1 MLKKDNFYLGFI
13 AAIVMFFVIYSL
25 LNLFTDFSY
34 FSRDRDALWVYML
47 SIIPT
52 LLLSRFML
60 VKWEMEK
67 TGRGMMFVSLLG
79 VLYIMY
85 WVLK

>member
-13 AAIVMFFVIYSL
+13 YAIVIFFVLYSI
-25 LNLFTDFSY
+25 LNLFTDFTY
-34 FSRDRDALWVYML
+34 LSRDRDSLWVYML
-47 SIIPT
+47 SIIPS
-52 LLLSRFML
+52 LLVSRFML
-60 VKWEMEK
+60 VKWDMEK

-79 VLYIMY
+79 VLFTMF

>member
-1 MLKKDNFYLGFI
+1 MLKKDNFYLGVI
-13 AAIVMFFVIYSL
+13 AAILMFFILYSL

-34 FSRDRDALWVYML
+34 FSRDRDSLWVYML
-47 SIIPT
+47 SIIPS

-60 VKWEMEK
+60 VKWGMEK
-67 TGRGMMFVSLLG
+67 SGKGMMLVSLLG
-79 VLYIMY
+79 VLFIMF

>member
-1 MLKKDNFYLGFI
+1 MLKKDNFYFGLV
-13 AAIVMFFVIYSL
+13 AAIVIFFILYSII
-25 LNLFTDFSY
+25 NLFTDFSY
-34 FSRDRDALWVYML
+34 LSQDRDSLWVYML
-47 SIIPT
+47 SIIPG

-60 VKWEMEK
+60 VKWELEK

-79 VLYIMY
+79 VLFVMY

>member
-67 TGRGMMFVSLLG
+67 TGRGMMFVALLG
-79 VLYIMY
+79 VLFIMY

>member
-1 MLKKDNFYLGFI
+1 MLKKDNFYIGFI
-13 AAIVMFFVIYSL
+13 AAIVMFFIIYSL

-34 FSRDRDALWVYML
+34 FSQNRDSLWVYIL
-47 SIIPT
+47 SIMPS

-60 VKWEMEK
+60 VKWNMEK
-67 TGRGMMFVSLLG
+67 TGRGMMFFSLLG
-79 VLYIMY
+79 ILFVMY

>member
-13 AAIVMFFVIYSL
+13 AAIVMFFIIYSL

-79 VLYIMY
+79 VLFIMY

>member
-13 AAIVMFFVIYSL
+13 AAVVMFFVIYSL

-79 VLYIMY
+79 VLFIMY

>member
-1 MLKKDNFYLGFI
+1 MLKKDNFYLGFV
-13 AAIVMFFVIYSL
+13 AALVMFFAFYGI

-79 VLYIMY
+79 VLFIMY

>member
-1 MLKKDNFYLGFI
+1 MLKKEDFYIGFI
-13 AAIVMFFVIYSL
+13 AAIVMFFIIYSL

-34 FSRDRDALWVYML
+34 FSQNRDSLWVYIL
-47 SIIPT
+47 SIMPS

-60 VKWEMEK
+60 VKWNMEK
-67 TGRGMMFVSLLG
+67 TGRGMMFFSLLG
-79 VLYIMY
+79 ILFVMY

>member
-13 AAIVMFFVIYSL
+13 AAIVVFFVIYSL

-34 FSRDRDALWVYML
+34 FSRDRDSLWVYML

-52 LLLSRFML
+52 MLLSRFLL
-60 VKWEMEK
+60 VKWGMEK

-79 VLYIMY
+79 VLFTMF

>member
-34 FSRDRDALWVYML
+34 FSRDRDSLWVYML

-52 LLLSRFML
+52 MLLSRFLL
-60 VKWEMEK
+60 VKWGMEK

-79 VLYIMY
+79 VLFVMF

>member
-13 AAIVMFFVIYSL
+13 AAIVVFFVIYSL

-79 VLYIMY
+79 VLFIMY

>member
-13 AAIVMFFVIYSL
+13 AAIVIFFVIYSL

-34 FSRDRDALWVYML
+34 FSRDRDSLWVYML

-60 VKWEMEK
+60 VKWGMEK

-79 VLYIMY
+79 VLFIMY

>member
-13 AAIVMFFVIYSL
+13 AAIVVFFVIYSL

-34 FSRDRDALWVYML
+34 FSRNRDALWVYML

-79 VLYIMY
+79 VLFIMY

>member
-1 MLKKDNFYLGFI
+1 MLKKDNFYLGFV
-13 AAIVMFFVIYSL
+13 AALVMFFAFYGI

-34 FSRDRDALWVYML
+34 FSRDCDSLWVYML

-52 LLLSRFML
+52 MLLSRFLL
-60 VKWEMEK
+60 VKWGMEK

-79 VLYIMY
+79 VLFVMF

>member
-1 MLKKDNFYLGFI
+1 MLKKDNFYIGVI
-13 AAIVMFFVIYSL
+13 AAIVIFFVIYSL

-34 FSRDRDALWVYML
+34 FSQDRDSLWVYIL
-47 SIIPT
+47 SIIPS

-60 VKWEMEK
+60 VKWNLEK
-67 TGRGMMFVSLLG
+67 TGRGMMFFSLLG
-79 VLYIMY
+79 ILFVMY

>member
-1 MLKKDNFYLGFI
+1 MLKKDNFYLGFV
-13 AAIVMFFVIYSL
+13 AALVMFFAFYGI

-34 FSRDRDALWVYML
+34 FSRDRDSFWVYML

-52 LLLSRFML
+52 MLLSRFLL
-60 VKWEMEK
+60 VKWGMEK

-79 VLYIMY
+79 VLFVMF

>member
-1 MLKKDNFYLGFI
+1 MLKKDNFYFGFV
-13 AAIVMFFVIYSL
+13 AAFVMFFAFYGI

-34 FSRDRDALWVYML
+34 FSRDRDSLWVYML

-52 LLLSRFML
+52 MLLSRFLL
-60 VKWEMEK
+60 VKWGMEK

-79 VLYIMY
+79 VLFVMF

>member
-1 MLKKDNFYLGFI
+1 MLKKDNFCLGFI

-79 VLYIMY
+79 VLFIMY

>member
-1 MLKKDNFYLGFI
+1 MLKKDNFYLGFV
-13 AAIVMFFVIYSL
+13 AALVMFFAFYGI

-34 FSRDRDALWVYML
+34 FSRDRDSLWVYML
-47 SIIPT
+47 SIILT
-52 LLLSRFML
+52 MLLSRFLL
-60 VKWEMEK
+60 VKWGMEK

-79 VLYIMY
+79 VLFVMF

>member
-1 MLKKDNFYLGFI
+1 MLKKDDFYIGFI
-13 AAIVMFFVIYSL
+13 AAIVMFFIIYSL

-34 FSRDRDALWVYML
+34 FSQNRDSLWVYIL
-47 SIIPT
+47 SIIPS

-60 VKWEMEK
+60 VKWNMEK
-67 TGRGMMFVSLLG
+67 TGRGMMFFSLLG
-79 VLYIMY
+79 ILFVMY

>member
-1 MLKKDNFYLGFI
+1 
-13 AAIVMFFVIYSL
+13 MFFIIYSL

-34 FSRDRDALWVYML
+34 FSQNRDSLWVYIL
-47 SIIPT
+47 SIIPS

-60 VKWEMEK
+60 VKWNMEK
-67 TGRGMMFVSLLG
+67 TGRGMMFFSLLG
-79 VLYIMY
+79 ILFVMY

>member
-1 MLKKDNFYLGFI
+1 MLKKDNFYIGFI
-13 AAIVMFFVIYSL
+13 AAIVIFFVIYSL

-34 FSRDRDALWVYML
+34 FSQDRDSLWVYIL
-47 SIIPT
+47 SIIPS

-60 VKWEMEK
+60 VKWNLEK
-67 TGRGMMFVSLLG
+67 TGRGMMFFSLLG
-79 VLYIMY
+79 ILFVMY

>member
-13 AAIVMFFVIYSL
+13 AAIVIFFVLYSI
-25 LNLFTDFSY
+25 LNLFTDFTY
-34 FSRDRDALWVYML
+34 LSRDRDSLWVYML
-47 SIIPT
+47 SIIPS
-52 LLLSRFML
+52 LLVSRFML
-60 VKWEMEK
+60 VKWDMEK

-79 VLYIMY
+79 VLFTMF